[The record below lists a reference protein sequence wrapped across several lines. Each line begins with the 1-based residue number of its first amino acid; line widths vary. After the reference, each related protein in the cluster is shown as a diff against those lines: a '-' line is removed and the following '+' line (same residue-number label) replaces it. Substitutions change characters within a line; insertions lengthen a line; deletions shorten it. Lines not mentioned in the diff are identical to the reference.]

1 MLLCIF
7 EDTAVANLYPFTR
20 TRATY
25 LLRVGHRTILETL
38 RDGVQATGVV
48 LHCRP
53 ELAAVVGQETEL
65 PVNRVAENVDVL
77 FVNGRLFDPEGELL
91 RHVVGESSG
100 QDPIIFRTEETVV
113 AAWVPARHGSA
124 KILIDGL
131 WSEDRLPRG
140 ARNIAVD
147 ARLIKRLWDML
158 DFVSDA
164 VRSDFGDLSHGYN
177 IYERPGAD
185 VSEDA
190 RLINEGQVYVG
201 PGARI
206 ATGAV
211 LDATN
216 GPIIIGRDANVMEY
230 AVIHGPASV
239 GTHAL
244 VKSQAHIEASVIG
257 PWCKVG
263 GEIHGSIVQSYS
275 NKAHAGYLGDSI
287 VGSWCNIGAD
297 TNTSNLRNDYGNV
310 SLYNEARGE
319 REDSGRIFAGLFM
332 GDHSKCGID
341 TMFNTGSVIG
351 VSCNLYGAGYQPRY
365 VPSFTWGSPPDQFTT
380 YRLDK
385 ALRVAKTVMARR
397 NKDLTDADAKML
409 EAVFNATAT
418 FRETGP
424 IR

>member
-7 EDTAVANLYPFTR
+7 EDTAVENLFPLTR
-20 TRATY
+20 TRAVY
-25 LLRVGHRTILETL
+25 QLRMGQRTILESL
-38 RDGVQATGVV
+38 RDSVPATGVV

-53 ELAAVVGQETEL
+53 ELAALVGQETTL

-77 FVNGRLFDPEGELL
+77 FLNGRLFDSGGNLL
-91 RHVVGESSG
+91 RRIATDSSG
-100 QDPIIFRTEETVV
+100 EDPVVFRTGHSVV
-113 AAWVPARHGSA
+113 AAWVPGRHAPG
-124 KILIDGL
+124 KVLGDGV
-131 WSEDRLPRG
+131 WSEERLPRD
-140 ARNIAVD
+140 ARSVSVD
-147 ARLIKRLWDML
+147 ARLIEHLWDML
-158 DFVSDA
+158 DVLADA
-164 VRSDFGDLSHGYN
+164 ITADFGHLSHGYN

-185 VSEDA
+185 ISEA
-190 RLINEGQVYVG
+190 AHFINEGRIYVG

-211 LDATN
+211 LDASE
-216 GPIIIGRDANVMEY
+216 GPIIVDRDASVMEY
-230 AVIHGPASV
+230 AVIRGPASV

-244 VKSQAHIEASVIG
+244 VKSQANVETSVIG

-287 VGSWCNIGAD
+287 IGSWCNIGAD

-310 SLYNEARGE
+310 SLYNESRGE
-319 REDSGRIFAGLFM
+319 HEDSGRIFAGLFM

-365 VPSFTWGSPPDQFTT
+365 VPSFTWGSPPDRFTT

-397 NKDLTDADAKML
+397 NKDLTEVDRRML
-409 EAVFNATAT
+409 EAVFNATAAQ
-418 FRETGP
+418 RDSGP
-424 IR
+424 IA